1 MSEPMPDDEPID
13 LSKER
18 RRRHPFRPRVVS
30 EHEAALAGEYAK
42 AYLAASRATEWRY
55 ERAMLNINLDPT
67 IRRAIQAAYEA
78 LKNPD
83 SERAG

>member
-1 MSEPMPDDEPID
+1 VD
-13 LSKER
+13 
-18 RRRHPFRPRVVS
+18 
-30 EHEAALAGEYAK
+30 EYAR
-42 AYLAASRATEWRY
+42 AYVLAERATVKRFEM
-55 ERAMLNINLDPT
+55 AMSNINLDPT